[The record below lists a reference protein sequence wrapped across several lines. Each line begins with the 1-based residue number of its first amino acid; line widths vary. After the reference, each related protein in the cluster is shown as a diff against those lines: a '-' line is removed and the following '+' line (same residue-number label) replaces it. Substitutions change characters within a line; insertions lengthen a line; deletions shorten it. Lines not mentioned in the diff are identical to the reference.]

1 MAAAELDLEMIVREV
16 LRRLE
21 QAGDEPGGDAA
32 PRGAATRAPAM
43 NAEPAAAVATAVA
56 PPTVP
61 QPTVTS
67 PADRPAHLDLG
78 QHRTITLGLI
88 EGRLTG
94 VRELLVSHGAVVTP
108 SVRDE
113 LRARGVGLRFA
124 DRSAGGLAARSATHA
139 PSAAA
144 PSVDLSPTAASATS
158 GRLVLG
164 VAQAPYAAV
173 AAAAVR
179 TESPEAEQIDHDCVL
194 EVIRQTLPAVVEQG
208 RISVV
213 LTERPAVA
221 LCLANRTPG
230 VRAAWGVSVAAVREA
245 ARLIGTNLLVIHP
258 GQHSLHEVRSMVR
271 EFVGGRHDCPKGYR
285 RTLGEPR

>member
-56 PPTVP
+56 PPAVPPPTVP
-61 QPTVTS
+61 P
-67 PADRPAHLDLG
+67 PADRPARLDLG

-94 VRELLVSHGAVVTP
+94 VRELLVPHGAVVTP

-113 LRARGVGLRFA
+113 LRTRGVGLRFA
-124 DRSAGGLAARSATHA
+124 DRSAGDLAARSATHA

-144 PSVDLSPTAASATS
+144 PSVDVSPTAASAAG